1 MDNLPVKNPPVS
13 SLRFRLARFANR
25 VLLLTMSV
33 FILVQFGAGIIDY
46 FQRLG
51 QIKAKMNSNLI
62 SKGYVLAANNSVALR
77 GMAVDNAF
85 LAVSELVITTVKGD
99 GDFAYGIYMDNQRF
113 PWVVASQ
120 GGAIQKI
127 GAAALNDS
135 MSLWAQS
142 ALAVSMRKIRKENI
156 DIMEFAA
163 PVVVDGQRMGT
174 IRYGISTAGVDNAA
188 HAMKKQALVQSLVQP
203 LFFFC
208 MGALIYLI
216 VFRLSRRQA
225 DEITRPLQELTNA
238 ANTMASGDYSVPLR
252 ATTDDEIGVL
262 TENFES
268 MRSTIYKY
276 TARLEERVGKR
287 TEQLENKN
295 RELQEFTR
303 IASHDLQE
311 PLRKIRAFGDR
322 LKVKLSGALDE
333 QSSDFL
339 ARMINAATRMQSLID
354 GLLAYSRV
362 TIKGSPFAYT
372 DLGVIVKEVISDLEV
387 RISDTGGRIDV
398 GDMATLD
405 ADELQM
411 RQLLQNL
418 IGNGLKYH
426 KKDVPPVIKVF
437 STIVEQK
444 DEPMVEIV
452 VEDNGIG
459 ISEEH
464 FKKIFIVFQRLHSRD
479 SEYEGSGIGLSV
491 VKKIAERHG
500 GDIKVESKIGEW
512 TRFIVFLPLHQQ
524 RLESAP
530 V

>member
-1 MDNLPVKNPPVS
+1 
-13 SLRFRLARFANR
+13 
-25 VLLLTMSV
+25 
-33 FILVQFGAGIIDY
+33 
-46 FQRLG
+46 
-51 QIKAKMNSNLI
+51 
-62 SKGYVLAANNSVALR
+62 
-77 GMAVDNAF
+77 
-85 LAVSELVITTVKGD
+85 
-99 GDFAYGIYMDNQRF
+99 
-113 PWVVASQ
+113 
-120 GGAIQKI
+120 
-127 GAAALNDS
+127 
-135 MSLWAQS
+135 
-142 ALAVSMRKIRKENI
+142 
-156 DIMEFAA
+156 
-163 PVVVDGQRMGT
+163 
-174 IRYGISTAGVDNAA
+174 
-188 HAMKKQALVQSLVQP
+188 MKKQALVQSLVQP

-276 TARLEERVGKR
+276 TARLEEMVGKR